1 MKEKYDMTIKAIF
14 FDFGGVIQ
22 RTEYQSPRQKVAEKF
37 RMEYEDIDKLVFNS
51 PSAKQAT
58 VGEIKES
65 EHWNALAK
73 RLKLSTD
80 EIKNFESEFFGGDVI
95 DHEFMQ
101 FIRSLRPAYK
111 TGLISNAWSDMRE
124 YLIRKKLDDAFDTLT
139 ISAEVKIAKP
149 DAKIYQIALDSL
161 DVKAE
166 ESIFVD
172 DVPVNIEACQKLGM
186 QGILFRDVNEVIR
199 QIQKLLK

>member
-1 MKEKYDMTIKAIF
+1 MTIKAIF

-22 RTEYQSPRQKVAEKF
+22 RTEYQFPRQKLAEKF
-37 RMEYEDIDKLVFNS
+37 RMEYEDIDKLVFNN

-65 EHWNALAK
+65 EHWKTLAK
-73 RLKLSTD
+73 RLKLSAD
-80 EIKNFESEFFGGDVI
+80 EIKIFESEFFAGDVI
-95 DHEFMQ
+95 DHEFVQ

-111 TGLISNAWSDMRE
+111 IGLISNAWSDMRD

-149 DAKIYQIALDSL
+149 DVKIYQIALDSL
-161 DVKAE
+161 NVKAQ
-166 ESIFVD
+166 ESVFVD
-172 DVPVNIEACQKLGM
+172 DVPANIEACEKLGM
-186 QGILFRDVNEVIR
+186 QGILFRDVHEVTGEL
-199 QIQKLLK
+199 QKMLKLR